1 MPAAG
6 SATTLWV
13 LPHYEREGHMVNLL
27 AAMLVQ
33 AEPVAAGDPLLGI
46 GLGIGLALLGA
57 GLGLGWIGSQTAQ
70 AIARQ
75 PAAADSIR
83 ATSLLIAFLM
93 EGATIIAIIMTFVAK
108 IA

>member
-1 MPAAG
+1 MI
-6 SATTLWV
+6 
-13 LPHYEREGHMVNLL
+13 NLL

-33 AEPVAAGDPLLGI
+33 SQPAAQAPGEALAVVGV

-75 PAAADSIR
+75 PAAANDIR
-83 ATSLLIAFLM
+83 GTSLLIAFLM
-93 EGATIIAIIMTFVAK
+93 EGATIIAIIMSLVAK
-108 IA
+108 IV